1 MRGYGDSDKPKGV
14 DRYSMNYL
22 VGDLVGVVLA
32 LGESK
37 AILVGHDWG
46 AQIVWTAAM
55 IRPDVFYAVCG
66 MSVTFSGKVPM
77 LPEGLTIMDLYKSAA
92 GPDRQYYRVYF
103 QQIGVA
109 EKELEKD
116 VRKSVLGLLYTLS
129 GDIVSDR
136 VQNACFDGFFPAN
149 SSILD
154 SFVVPEKLP
163 SWLTEK
169 DLEFYIA
176 EFKKSGFTGGLNYYR
191 NINALSEL
199 FSPYQGRKLT
209 QPSCYIAGSL
219 DMVGMNTLE
228 KISEMKENHMDLREC
243 LLIEGAGHWIQQER
257 VDQVNETLLRFLKSV
272 KDDAEKQILSKF

>member
-1 MRGYGDSDKPKGV
+1 
-14 DRYSMNYL
+14 MNYL

-46 AQIVWTAAM
+46 AQIVWIAAM

-66 MSVTFSGKVPM
+66 MSITFSGKVPM

-129 GDIVSDR
+129 SDIVRDQ
-136 VQNACFDGFFPAN
+136 VQNVCFDGFFPAN
-149 SSILD
+149 SSMLD

-163 SWLTEK
+163 EWLTEK
-169 DLEFYIA
+169 DLVQNHTICLFLHVTILILTLNLKTIIILRSNVNPRQHVPSFY
-176 EFKKSGFTGGLNYYR
+176 GYGLW
-191 NINALSEL
+191 EL
-199 FSPYQGRKLT
+199 IHIVFQKRYLFQWG
-209 QPSCYIAGSL
+209 
-219 DMVGMNTLE
+219 
-228 KISEMKENHMDLREC
+228 
-243 LLIEGAGHWIQQER
+243 
-257 VDQVNETLLRFLKSV
+257 
-272 KDDAEKQILSKF
+272 